1 MLSVRKSLLVLAALM
16 LLPMPALAFRT
27 PFGDAVNVSI
37 ERGLQYLRRQEGN
50 GSMGGRAT
58 GLAMLA
64 FLEKRASSDWQA
76 PHVGYRN
83 SLPADQ
89 QLMQRAARY
98 LVNADPALRNST
110 PDSYMSGSSLM
121 GLSLYLATGGPDNV
135 GGARSVQQAIQ
146 NGVNRLKATQGNRG
160 CNIGGWNYGNPST
173 DGDLSTTQFA
183 MAGLSAAAARVA
195 NADNTLPRSAR
206 FVQNTQNGDGS
217 HSYRGCG
224 RNVFHTMSA
233 SGIWTYRLAAVATHD
248 ARVQNSLRWIQR
260 NWAYQGNIAWDT
272 YYYMWAVAKALEVTG
287 DNGNAGIFEDDIG
300 GRRNMA
306 GLGYPQEPNNWYSDL
321 AYTLVRQTQRGDGSW
336 HHHRSVV
343 GETAMALLVLERS
356 LGGVCGD
363 DFNDQDGI
371 CQGDDNCPDVPNP
384 DQADRDR
391 DFVGD
396 ACDNCPNNA
405 NPGQEDADGDGIGD
419 VCDPFNCVP
428 NGPEVCDG
436 RDNDCDMQTDEGD
449 PGGGVGCNTGQPG
462 ICRDGVR
469 HCING
474 NLSCVRSNEP
484 RPEVCNSVDDNCN
497 GAVDDGNPGGNR
509 ACGTGELGVCA
520 DGRTACRGGD
530 VVCDQLVQPSPEICD
545 GRDNNCE
552 GNVDEGNPE
561 GDQACNTGL
570 VGECGEGATQCRG
583 GQLRC
588 VGDGGPAIELCNNA
602 DDDCDN
608 QVDEGN
614 PGGGDDCRFGDG
626 LGVCGNGRTACQNGG
641 VECLSLGQQGP
652 EVCDGLDNDCDGQ
665 TDEDI
670 PGVGD
675 NCDTGNAGACGQGR
689 RACVLGRMV
698 CRGDNVG
705 LPEQCNGEDDDCD
718 GTVDEDVPGLGQ
730 GCQTGDEGICAAG
743 TQQCINGNVACIAD
757 NEAEDDEICDG
768 EDNDCDGDIDEDN
781 PGEGRFCATGNDG
794 ACGEG
799 LTACRNG
806 GIACIQQNE
815 AGDEVCDGIDN
826 DCDNEID
833 EDNPGGGVECNPGG
847 DGQCGVGELNCRNGE
862 LVCEPQ
868 FEAQDEVCDGL
879 DNNCDGEADE
889 NDPGGGVPC
898 DTGELGVCA
907 AGNLRC
913 TDEGLRCVPDHEQG
927 DEVCD
932 GVDNNCDGQVDE
944 ADPSEGE
951 FCETGEPGVCE
962 RGTFQC
968 NDGELNCV
976 PDEQPG
982 DELCNS
988 VDDNCDGEADE
999 GDPGGGLNCDIEGR
1013 DGVCAQGT
1021 TECRGGVIVCDG
1033 DNQPAGEECDGL
1045 DNDCDGDVDEGN
1057 PGAGADCETGFF
1069 GACNEGHLVCEGGG
1083 LVCVQDVEP
1092 VDEVCDGLDNDCDG
1106 LLDEG
1111 DFGDPEAPCATGQSG
1126 VCAEGTVRCVAGELG
1141 CLQDE
1146 PPGDEACDEVDND
1159 CDGTVDE
1166 GLRNRCGLC
1175 GDSEPDEQCNGVDDD
1190 CDGEIDEGELCEGRQ
1205 ICDRG
1210 ICVDLCE
1217 GNECANADLI
1227 CVDEAV
1233 CHDPCDAAEC
1243 AANEACVDGRCI
1255 DPCEDVRCPA
1265 GEICRQGRCVGDNCF
1280 EAGCD
1285 EGAVCVEGGCVPDP
1299 CAGVDCPAGQFCR
1312 RGDCVD
1318 SCADVACP
1326 LDQRC
1331 VDGECVGD
1339 PCFGVRCDAGERCIV
1354 EGDRGVCE
1362 RDRCAGVECGPGRRC
1377 FRGQCEDAPC
1387 EHIEC
1392 PDGEI
1397 CDDDSGEAQCAPNW
1411 IEGMGGEGGD
1421 GGNGGDGGD
1430 GGDGGGGDGGDGG
1443 NGGMGAEGG
1452 TGGLGGEGGEGGMG
1466 GAGGEG
1472 GGAGNVISRIE
1483 DVGVDAGPDGGKDIK
1498 DPEPV
1503 SSGCGCDAT
1512 DAGSNAWWLAL
1523 LLVPGLRRRRRR

>member
-1 MLSVRKSLLVLAALM
+1 MRLLVCVP
-16 LLPMPALAFRT
+16 LLLVVACDDEANDRQTETAEDAT
-27 PFGDAVNVSI
+27 PVDRVDGRLDCAEAEVCNGRDDDCDGFVD
-37 ERGLQYLRRQEGN
+37 EGK
-50 GSMGGRAT
+50 
-58 GLAMLA
+58 L
-64 FLEKRASSDWQA
+64 
-76 PHVGYRN
+76 
-83 SLPADQ
+83 
-89 QLMQRAARY
+89 
-98 LVNADPALRNST
+98 NA
-110 PDSYMSGSSLM
+110 
-121 GLSLYLATGGPDNV
+121 
-135 GGARSVQQAIQ
+135 
-146 NGVNRLKATQGNRG
+146 
-160 CNIGGWNYGNPST
+160 
-173 DGDLSTTQFA
+173 
-183 MAGLSAAAARVA
+183 
-195 NADNTLPRSAR
+195 
-206 FVQNTQNGDGS
+206 
-217 HSYRGCG
+217 CG
-224 RNVFHTMSA
+224 RC
-233 SGIWTYRLAAVATHD
+233 GATP
-248 ARVQNSLRWIQR
+248 REL
-260 NWAYQGNIAWDT
+260 
-272 YYYMWAVAKALEVTG
+272 
-287 DNGNAGIFEDDIG
+287 
-300 GRRNMA
+300 
-306 GLGYPQEPNNWYSDL
+306 
-321 AYTLVRQTQRGDGSW
+321 
-336 HHHRSVV
+336 
-343 GETAMALLVLERS
+343 
-356 LGGVCGD
+356 
-363 DFNDQDGI
+363 
-371 CQGDDNCPDVPNP
+371 
-384 DQADRDR
+384 
-391 DFVGD
+391 
-396 ACDNCPNNA
+396 
-405 NPGQEDADGDGIGD
+405 
-419 VCDPFNCVP
+419 
-428 NGPEVCDG
+428 CDG
-436 RDNDCDMQTDEGD
+436 EDNDCDLEIDEGALNACGGCGPV
-449 PGGGVGCNTGQPG
+449 PG
-462 ICRDGVR
+462 
-469 HCING
+469 
-474 NLSCVRSNEP
+474 
-484 RPEVCNSVDDNCN
+484 EVCN
-497 GAVDDGNPGGNR
+497 GG
-509 ACGTGELGVCA
+509 
-520 DGRTACRGGD
+520 
-530 VVCDQLVQPSPEICD
+530 
-545 GRDNNCE
+545 
-552 GNVDEGNPE
+552 
-561 GDQACNTGL
+561 
-570 VGECGEGATQCRG
+570 
-583 GQLRC
+583 
-588 VGDGGPAIELCNNA
+588 
-602 DDDCDN
+602 DDDCDGET
-608 QVDEGN
+608 DEGVLN
-614 PGGGDDCRFGDG
+614 GCGG
-626 LGVCGNGRTACQNGG
+626 
-641 VECLSLGQQGP
+641 
-652 EVCDGLDNDCDGQ
+652 
-665 TDEDI
+665 
-670 PGVGD
+670 
-675 NCDTGNAGACGQGR
+675 CGQL
-689 RACVLGRMV
+689 VEV
-698 CRGDNVG
+698 
-705 LPEQCNGEDDDCD
+705 CNGEDDDCD

-999 GDPGGGLNCDIEGR
+999 GGPGGGLNCDIEGR

-1111 DFGDPEAPCATGQSG
+1111 DFGDPEAPCATGQAG
-1126 VCAEGTVRCVAGELG
+1126 VCARGTVRCVAGELG

-1265 GEICRQGRCVGDNCF
+1265 GEACLQGDCVGDNCF
-1280 EAGCD
+1280 ELGCPD
-1285 EGAVCVEGGCVPDP
+1285 AQVCVEGDCSPDP
-1299 CAGVDCPAGQFCR
+1299 WAGVECPMGQFCR

-1331 VDGECVGD
+1331 VDGECIGD
-1339 PCFGVRCDAGERCIV
+1339 PCFGVRCEAGERCVV
-1354 EGDRGVCE
+1354 ENALAVCE

-1411 IEGMGGEGGD
+1411 IEGMGGE
-1421 GGNGGDGGD
+1421 
-1430 GGDGGGGDGGDGG
+1430 GGDGG